1 MFSPRAPAGTGGRRA
16 YHPLRQSRRDHL
28 DVASGVVTV
37 KPSADLTAEQ
47 AAAIAE
53 VQDVATANGRTVRVK
68 LANKL
73 EALKA
78 LARYLG
84 MFVEKHEHAG
94 PGGGPI
100 GSPRG
105 RSRSS

>member
-1 MFSPRAPAGTGGRRA
+1 
-16 YHPLRQSRRDHL
+16 
-28 DVASGVVTV
+28 
-37 KPSADLTAEQ
+37 
-47 AAAIAE
+47 
-53 VQDVATANGRTVRVK
+53 VRVK
-68 LANKL
+68 LADKL